1 MTAQPLDADEFTVR
15 VRPGETPDS
24 LPEGYDIVGIEG
36 DADWDYFTLRR
47 INA

>member
-15 VRPGETPDS
+15 VKPGEAPES

-36 DADWDYFTLRR
+36 DDEFDYFIIRR